1 MITSAVWLSWWYK
14 LNLSKGRINS
24 SSKLF
29 LFHYFSV
36 IKVAFYFQFNT
47 NMITSSPSSLNS
59 LLHISL
65 VLYKSHIVWCH
76 CWCII
81 EQHFVCCSGDWRY
94 RFIRKVRPCRLY
106 FWKAFH
112 DSLQVF
118 WWNLCRMFIL
128 THQCMPTQGKDLYPA
143 HIHLHWSVWR
153 KFPSMVVYLPKN
165 STRTWMSTRIPRRYE
180 NYVGSD
186 YESKF

>member
-1 MITSAVWLSWWYK
+1 MTSV
-14 LNLSKGRINS
+14 
-24 SSKLF
+24 
-29 LFHYFSV
+29 
-36 IKVAFYFQFNT
+36 
-47 NMITSSPSSLNS
+47 SPSSFNS

-65 VLYKSHIVWCH
+65 VLYQLCIVWCH

-128 THQCMPTQGKDLYPA
+128 THQCMGMPTQGKDLYPA
-143 HIHLHWSVWR
+143 HVHLHWSVWR